1 MSPRFCL
8 STSAFRSDTEPMLCD
23 LLTLVEAP
31 SAYRI
36 KDGFLFF
43 FSFSHELCESRGGHP
58 GLPSLINLRFL
69 WT

>member
-36 KDGFLFF
+36 KDGFLF
-43 FSFSHELCESRGGHP
+43 SFLFLMSCVKVEVDILGSRP
-58 GLPSLINLRFL
+58 
-69 WT
+69 